1 MDKDNM
7 KTSKLCELFI
17 ESLSEKEL
25 RAYLIAKDHLGS
37 SFQLEKSVGF
47 LQWKN
52 NFIVSMG
59 IAVSQ

>member
-1 MDKDNM
+1 MDAM
-7 KTSKLCELFI
+7 TTSKLCELFI

-25 RAYLIAKDHLGS
+25 KAYLIAKDHLGS

-47 LQWKN
+47 LQWKK
-52 NFIVSMG
+52 NFVTSMG